1 MNVRM
6 SRLANGMRLV
16 THRMDHVETVTLGVW
31 VEAGARSESQS
42 QNGLSH
48 LLEHMA
54 FKGTQRRAARDIA
67 EEIESVG
74 GELNASTGLESTTY
88 YARVL
93 KNDVPR
99 ALDII
104 SDILLNP
111 QFAAEELEREKHV
124 ILQEIAGAQDCP
136 DDVVFDLV
144 QETAFPG
151 QALGRPILGTAE
163 HVRAFQPDDLRA
175 YLGEKYSADGMVLS
189 AAGNVDHDQVAALAE
204 ELFAGLGRSPA
215 LAPEAARYCG
225 GVRNGPQRFEQ
236 SHLVVAFEG
245 PGYKGSEIYAAQL
258 LSSLLGGGMSSRLFQ
273 EVREE
278 RGLCYAIY
286 SFCWGVADS
295 GLFGVHAATGPEQ
308 MPELIEV
315 LGQELS
321 RAAVTVPSEEELGRA
336 KAQAKAG
343 LLMSLES
350 TGARAEQLARQVLV
364 FGRPLDIT
372 EVVEKVE
379 HVTPEDVRSMAERI
393 LGESVPS
400 VAGVGPHAPLV
411 GNDALAH
418 AFGRV
423 ATAAA
428 E

>member
-1 MNVRM
+1 MTVRT
-6 SRLANGMRLV
+6 SRLSNGMRLV

-31 VEAGARSESQS
+31 VEAGARSESAK

-54 FKGTQRRAARDIA
+54 FKGTERRSARAIA

-74 GELNASTGLESTTY
+74 GELNAATGLESTTY

-93 KNDVPR
+93 KENVPS
-99 ALDII
+99 ALDIL
-104 SDILLNP
+104 SDILLHP
-111 QFAAEELEREKHV
+111 RFAADELEREKQV

-151 QALGRPILGTAE
+151 QALGRPILGTADT
-163 HVRAFQPDDLRA
+163 VRSFGPDDLRT
-175 YLGEKYSADGMVLS
+175 YLHDKYNADGMVLA
-189 AAGNVDHDQVAALAE
+189 AAGNVDHDAVAALAE
-204 ELFAGLGRSPA
+204 TLFAGLGRSPVKE
-215 LAPEAARYCG
+215 PARASYQG
-225 GVRNGPQRFEQ
+225 GHCNGTTRFEQ
-236 SHLVVAFEG
+236 SHVVVAFEG
-245 PGYKGSEIYAAQL
+245 PGYKTQDIYAAQL
-258 LSSLLGGGMSSRLFQ
+258 LSSILGGGMSSRLFQ

-295 GLFGVHAATGPEQ
+295 GLFGVHAATGPDLV
-308 MPELIEV
+308 PELV
-315 LGQELS
+315 DVVGQELARVS
-321 RAAVTVPSEEELGRA
+321 QTLPSDEELGRA

-364 FGRPLDIT
+364 FGRPLDVA
-372 EVVEKVE
+372 ELVEKVE
-379 HVTPEDVRSMAERI
+379 QVTPEDVRSIAERI
-393 LGESVPS
+393 LGDSVPS
-400 VAGVGPHAPLV
+400 VAGVGPHAPLA
-411 GNDALAH
+411 GAEALARPL
-418 AFGRV
+418 GR
-423 ATAAA
+423 AMTAAA